1 MKDGAALTSPGAF
14 SNQGSLTVG
23 AGSRFTV
30 NNNGNYTSAGASIID
45 GTLTAGTATL
55 TGSLTGAGVIAAN
68 LVNDGAVT
76 PGDSPGILT
85 INGNYQQGSGGVL
98 NIEVGG
104 TTAGT
109 QYDQLKVS
117 GTATLAGT
125 LDATLINGFGP
136 GAGEQF
142 AALTAGG
149 GISGSFATI
158 NLPSIDGRPAF
169 TVQTI
174 AGPPPSVEL
183 FAAVVAPDLA
193 AVGGSI
199 TVNGVSPASAAGT
212 TGQSLTVGYT
222 IANLSSDAA
231 TGTWTD
237 SVYLSAN
244 GLLDADSLLLGRV
257 SHAGGLA
264 GMSSYNGTLTG
275 VVPGAVDGGYSVIV
289 VADSGLQV
297 PDLNRTNNAGVST
310 GAVPVLT
317 PPLALGGTVSGT
329 IAAGQ
334 DLYYKVT
341 VRPGQDVEIDGALT
355 AANEAA
361 IFARRLSVPTPSAFD
376 ESGGDPATMQPSL
389 LLPGSQGGTYY
400 ILIQGQ
406 PGAGG
411 GVSFTLRAVA
421 APLRIEG
428 FTSEPAA
435 TTGLTSLD
443 LSGAGFNAQTT
454 VRLRDGAGKL
464 YQAASVKDVTSSQLV
479 ATFDLTQVP
488 AGEYFG
494 RRRAGQ
500 PGGHRA
506 QSVR

>member
-1 MKDGAALTSPGAF
+1 MAPAQILDGGTTAALAGLTANTAGGSLTLKDGAALASPGAF
-14 SNQGSLTVG
+14 SNSGSLTVG

-30 NNNGNYTSAGASIID
+30 KNNGNYTSAGASIID

-85 INGNYQQGSGGVL
+85 ISGNYQQGSGGVL

-158 NLPSIDGRPAF
+158 NLPSIDGQPAF

-183 FAAVVAPDLA
+183 FAAVEAPDLA

-244 GLLDADSLLLGRV
+244 GLAGRRLPAPGTGEPRGGTGRDVQLQGDAHRRGAGR
-257 SHAGGLA
+257 GRWRLFRDRGCRQRLA
-264 GMSSYNGTLTG
+264 GAGPQSREQRRRLDRRG
-275 VVPGAVDGGYSVIV
+275 PG
-289 VADSGLQV
+289 
-297 PDLNRTNNAGVST
+297 PH
-310 GAVPVLT
+310 P
-317 PPLALGGTVSGT
+317 
-329 IAAGQ
+329 AAGARRHRERDDRGRAGPLLQ
-334 DLYYKVT
+334 S
-341 VRPGQDVEIDGALT
+341 DGA
-355 AANEAA
+355 A
-361 IFARRLSVPTPSAFD
+361 
-376 ESGGDPATMQPSL
+376 G
-389 LLPGSQGGTYY
+389 PGC
-400 ILIQGQ
+400 
-406 PGAGG
+406 
-411 GVSFTLRAVA
+411 
-421 APLRIEG
+421 
-428 FTSEPAA
+428 
-435 TTGLTSLD
+435 
-443 LSGAGFNAQTT
+443 
-454 VRLRDGAGKL
+454 RD
-464 YQAASVKDVTSSQLV
+464 
-479 ATFDLTQVP
+479 
-488 AGEYFG
+488 
-494 RRRAGQ
+494 RRRT
-500 PGGHRA
+500 HR
-506 QSVR
+506 RE

>member
-1 MKDGAALTSPGAF
+1 MRSAI
-14 SNQGSLTVG
+14 QGSLTVG
-23 AGSRFTV
+23 AGSGFTV
-30 NNNGNYTSAGASIID
+30 KNNGNYTSAGASIID

-142 AALTAGG
+142 AALAAGG

-158 NLPSIDGRPAF
+158 NLPSIDGQPAF
-169 TVQTI
+169 TVQTL

-183 FAAVVAPDLA
+183 FAAVVAPDLS
-193 AVGGSI
+193 AVGSSI
-199 TVNGVSPASAAGT
+199 KVNGVSPASAAGT

-275 VVPGAVDGGYSVIV
+275 VVPGAVDGAYSR
-289 VADSGLQV
+289 DRGSRQRL
-297 PDLNRTNNAGVST
+297 AGAGPQSREQRRRLDRR
-310 GAVPVLT
+310 GPG
-317 PPLALGGTVSGT
+317 PHP
-329 IAAGQ
+329 AAGARRHRER
-334 DLYYKVT
+334 DDRGRAGPLL
-341 VRPGQDVEIDGALT
+341 RSDGA
-355 AANEAA
+355 A
-361 IFARRLSVPTPSAFD
+361 
-376 ESGGDPATMQPSL
+376 G
-389 LLPGSQGGTYY
+389 PGC
-400 ILIQGQ
+400 
-406 PGAGG
+406 
-411 GVSFTLRAVA
+411 
-421 APLRIEG
+421 
-428 FTSEPAA
+428 
-435 TTGLTSLD
+435 
-443 LSGAGFNAQTT
+443 
-454 VRLRDGAGKL
+454 RD
-464 YQAASVKDVTSSQLV
+464 
-479 ATFDLTQVP
+479 
-488 AGEYFG
+488 
-494 RRRAGQ
+494 RRRT
-500 PGGHRA
+500 R
-506 QSVR
+506 RRE